1 MKCLVTGAAGF
12 IGNALTKRLVEEGHQ
27 VKVII
32 HIRKPESL
40 GDRVEY
46 ITADIADA
54 SSLENIE
61 CDCDVVFH
69 CRALLHVGS
78 QLLFSA
84 HHNID

>member
-27 VKVII
+27 VKAII
-32 HIRKPESL
+32 HKHKLKLL

-54 SSLENIE
+54 PSFENIE

-69 CRALLHVGS
+69 
-78 QLLFSA
+78 
-84 HHNID
+84 